1 MRFLVK
7 VEHVGGV
14 KVGEHVVLKDLLV
27 TVEGELLAAHGA
39 HLPVAL
45 YMLHKLTLVVVG
57 REDQLTQWTAHV
69 DVHTAQRRDGER
81 EWSEKEKEEM
91 GKETK

>member
-69 DVHTAQRRDGER
+69 DVHTGLEAK
-81 EWSEKEKEEM
+81 WSLSII
-91 GKETK
+91 

>member
-27 TVEGELLAAHGA
+27 AVEGELLAAHGA

-45 YMLHKLTLVVVG
+45 YMLHKLSLVVVG

-69 DVHTAQRRDGER
+69 DVHTGLEAKG
-81 EWSEKEKEEM
+81 SLSII
-91 GKETK
+91 